1 MTSPLL
7 SVDQLSIKSTDKT
20 LFQDV
25 QFNVHAGEVLA
36 VMGPS
41 GIGKSMLSKAIAGFT
56 PETITVSGDI
66 ILDGTNVCAMPLLTR
81 TPQQRVA
88 FIFQDALQAL
98 NPLVSVQ
105 SQLCLA
111 LTSRRT
117 TPTAQDKTTI
127 NQWLNKLGFQHPQQI
142 LPLTPSQL
150 SGGQRQRICIAMGLL
165 GQAKVLIADEPTSA
179 LDPVTEQEILTLI
192 HHSVKQNGMAGIV
205 ITHDLHS
212 AMKCDKL
219 LVIDEG
225 RVIAYGEPKA
235 CLLGSSHEFCR
246 SLRTLIQ

>member
-1 MTSPLL
+1 MASPLL
-7 SVDQLSIKSTDKT
+7 SVKQLSIKSSNRT
-20 LFQDV
+20 LFQGV
-25 QFNVHAGEVLA
+25 QFNVRAGEVLA

-56 PETITVSGDI
+56 PDTIAVSGEI
-66 ILDGTNVCAMPLLTR
+66 ILDGTNVCSIPLLTR
-81 TPQQRVA
+81 TSQQRVA

-105 SQLCLA
+105 RQLCLA
-111 LTSRRT
+111 LTSYRT
-117 TPTAQDKTTI
+117 TPTAQDKMAM
-127 NQWLNKLGFQHPQQI
+127 NQLLTQLGFQHPSQI

-165 GQAKVLIADEPTSA
+165 GQSKVLIADEPTSA

-192 HHSVKQNGMAGIV
+192 HQSVKHNSMAGIV

-225 RVIAYGEPKA
+225 KVIAYGEPKA
-235 CLLGSSHEFCR
+235 ALLSSSHEFCR
-246 SLRTLIQ
+246 SLRALI